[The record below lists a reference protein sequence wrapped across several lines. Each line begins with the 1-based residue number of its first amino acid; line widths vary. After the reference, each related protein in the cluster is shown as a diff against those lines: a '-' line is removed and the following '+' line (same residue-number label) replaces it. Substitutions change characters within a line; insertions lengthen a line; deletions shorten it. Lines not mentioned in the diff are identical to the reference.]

1 MGSYLI
7 VDIQLQ
13 PDHASHRRLL
23 METMNFSWFQ
33 SIDPENRSIVVIA
46 GVCELAW
53 DQIDLG
59 DSLLLR
65 GSSINSR
72 AVV

>member
-1 MGSYLI
+1 M
-7 VDIQLQ
+7 Q
-13 PDHASHRRLL
+13 
-23 METMNFSWFQ
+23 TMNFSWFQ

-46 GVCELAW
+46 GACEFAW